1 MAKTL
6 LVVFNALFLV
16 CGIALLIV
24 GVIDF
29 KHAHSVGKIIEEL
42 NGVNTVAI
50 IVGATILVI
59 SFLGC
64 CGALKENS
72 CMLNAFLGLLL
83 IILIAEISVGYL
95 ALNNRN
101 KVEDTLKKTA
111 LNTLNQTKSTDSKLL
126 KDAWDDVQ
134 LTWHCC
140 GVNNYTDY
148 EKFDLQIPESCCKKV
163 TTPEAVCERGNP
175 NLQKIGCFSEMKN
188 FAERNSLGIG
198 VAAIIIAFI
207 EVAGIIFAC
216 CLRSAINERYQ
227 TV

>member
-1 MAKTL
+1 MAKLL

-29 KHAHSVGKIIEEL
+29 KHSSSVGEIIRDL
-42 NGVNTVAI
+42 NSVNAVAVGVGVT
-50 IVGATILVI
+50 IVVI

-83 IILIAEISVGYL
+83 IILIAEVTVGYL
-95 ALNNRN
+95 ALNNRG
-101 KVEDTLKKTA
+101 KVESAIHKSA
-111 LNTLNQTKSTDSKLL
+111 LDSLNATKSNDSKLL
-126 KDAWDDVQ
+126 KESWADVQ

-140 GVNNYTDY
+140 GVDGVDDY
-148 EKFDLQIPESCCKKV
+148 VRLKIPIPNSCCKIV
-163 TTPEAVCERGNP
+163 DSPQTDCTVANA
-175 NLQKIGCFSEMKN
+175 NQKGCFNIMKD

-207 EVAGIIFAC
+207 EVVGIIFAC